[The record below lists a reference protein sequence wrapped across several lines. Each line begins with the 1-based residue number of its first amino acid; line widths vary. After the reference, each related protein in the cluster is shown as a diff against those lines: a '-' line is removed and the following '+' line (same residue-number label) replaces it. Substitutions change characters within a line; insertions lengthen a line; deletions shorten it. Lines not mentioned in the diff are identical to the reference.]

1 LGFPLAHFAEE
12 MRDAG
17 QVLDPFGGDDAATD
31 VRAVF
36 SWSYHALSTDAA
48 RLFRLLGLHPGP
60 DITVGTA
67 ASLAGIAPGRVRPL
81 LAELTRGHLLTE
93 HRPGRYTFHDLLRAY
108 AAEQARIHDHD
119 GARSAAVGRLLDHCL
134 HTAHA
139 AATLID
145 PYFAPVAAP
154 APSQPR
160 VVIRASP
167 RRGGPGWLPGR
178 APPVAGRG
186 SAGRR
191 IRPRRARLAARVA
204 RERLLARAGALARP
218 GTGLPHG
225 ARRRP
230 PRRRHGR
237 RSQRAGSAG

>member
-1 LGFPLAHFAEE
+1 VAPLAHFAAE

-60 DITVGTA
+60 DITVGAA
-67 ASLAGIAPGRVRPL
+67 ASLAGIAPDRVRAL
-81 LAELTRGHLLTE
+81 LAELSRGHLLTE
-93 HRPGRYTFHDLLRAY
+93 HRPSRYAFHDLLRAY
-108 AAEQARIHDHD
+108 AAELARIHDHD

-134 HTAHA
+134 HTAYA

-154 APSQPR
+154 APSQPG
-160 VVIRASP
+160 VVI
-167 RRGGPGWLPGR
+167 GGPATAEEALSWFTAERPTLLAAVPL
-178 APPVAGRG
+178 AAEPG
-186 SAGRR
+186 SATH
-191 IRPRRARLAARVA
+191 AWQLAW
-204 RERLLARAGALARP
+204 P
-218 GTGLPHG
+218 
-225 ARRRP
+225 
-230 PRRRHGR
+230 
-237 RSQRAGSAG
+237 